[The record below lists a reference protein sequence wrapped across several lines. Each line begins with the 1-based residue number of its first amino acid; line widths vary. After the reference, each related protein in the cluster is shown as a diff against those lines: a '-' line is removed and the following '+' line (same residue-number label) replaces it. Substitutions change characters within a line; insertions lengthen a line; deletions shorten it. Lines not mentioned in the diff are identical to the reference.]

1 MKPLTPQR
9 LADAMNIGLA
19 SAELWVSH
27 VNAALSLCGCST
39 VEHVAQWIA
48 QVGHES
54 AGLTRLVESLNYSA
68 DGLTATWPTR
78 FTPERA
84 KQFGRTDSRIADQQ
98 AIAEIVY
105 VGRLGNAHNGDGWRF
120 RGPGPI
126 QVTGRAN
133 YRECGQYIG
142 QDLEQE
148 PSMLELRSTGAASTA
163 WYWRKHKLTDY
174 GGDVLR
180 VTRLINGGT
189 NGLQDRQ
196 KRYVRALE
204 ALR

>member
-105 VGRLGNAHNGDGWRF
+105 GGRLGNAHNGDGWRF
-120 RGPGPI
+120 RGVARSKLRAAQTTASAGS
-126 QVTGRAN
+126 TSGRTWNKSRACLSCAALAQ
-133 YRECGQYIG
+133 RQLHGIG
-142 QDLEQE
+142 
-148 PSMLELRSTGAASTA
+148 AST
-163 WYWRKHKLTDY
+163 
-174 GGDVLR
+174 
-180 VTRLINGGT
+180 N
-189 NGLQDRQ
+189 
-196 KRYVRALE
+196 
-204 ALR
+204 